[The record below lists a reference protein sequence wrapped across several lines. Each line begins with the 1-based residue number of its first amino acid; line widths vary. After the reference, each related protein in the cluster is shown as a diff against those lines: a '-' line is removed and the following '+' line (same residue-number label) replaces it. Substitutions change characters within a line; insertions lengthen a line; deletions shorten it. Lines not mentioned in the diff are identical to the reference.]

1 MDSFREL
8 VVSDFVSKYDS
19 GETPIPCVLC
29 NQFMK
34 FDFLLKRALELDAD
48 FLATG
53 HYARISRSAE
63 TGEYSLER
71 AVDPAKDQSYFL
83 FTLGQRELQR
93 LIFPLG
99 DKTKTEV
106 RKIAESMGLRVAT
119 KAESMGVCF
128 ITGDGYR
135 EFLEPYLERGKIE
148 GDIVDMEGNPVAR
161 HRGIASFTIGQ
172 RRGLGFAKGK
182 PMYVVGIDA
191 ERNEVRVGEEKKF
204 GPGVKVGASAGTLGA
219 SASFSF
225 TGGSTGNWATPQTVT
240 VEVGNDWENEDYDFD
255 LVHAVD
261 NQPVDRLSRK
271 LKVDVKDVTAGLTVS
286 KTALTVGEGET
297 ATVEIRI
304 IEDPVDK
311 ATLRVDVPVASW
323 SSLGVA
329 FGNGSNFDANASFNV
344 RGGTSGRGSPNWQ
357 TPIVLVVKALKDAD
371 NEDNEV
377 TIIPG
382 IKFTQHPRASQNR
395 CAWCQAVAD
404 GRSEG
409 ACGIAWSCTP
419 RGGPPGHDRPAT
431 RPGCAPTRRRADG
444 RQGAGSAALSPSCR
458 TCP

>member
-1 MDSFREL
+1 MTRKRIVVAMSGGVDSATTAALLKSQGHEVIGMTMQLWDYGDSEGGCCSADEVCDARRVAYEIGIPHYVVNYMDSFREL

-63 TGEYSLER
+63 TGEYSLGR
-71 AVDPAKDQSYFL
+71 AVDPTKDQSYFL

-106 RKIAESMGLRVAT
+106 REIAKKMGLRVAT

-135 EFLEPYLERGKIE
+135 EFLEPYLDRGKRE

-191 ERNEVRVGEEKKF
+191 ERNEVRVGEEKNLYSNALTAQNLSWVSEPPEGEIEVRSKIRYRH
-204 GPGVKVGASAGTLGA
+204 GAVPSR
-219 SASFSF
+219 
-225 TGGSTGNWATPQTVT
+225 VT
-240 VEVGNDWENEDYDFD
+240 VSNDG
-255 LVHAVD
+255 
-261 NQPVDRLSRK
+261 K
-271 LKVDVKDVTAGLTVS
+271 
-286 KTALTVGEGET
+286 
-297 ATVEIRI
+297 ATVNFPE
-304 IEDPVDK
+304 PQK
-311 ATLRVDVPVASW
+311 AVTPGQAIVFYRDETVV
-323 SSLGVA
+323 
-329 FGNGSNFDANASFNV
+329 
-344 RGGTSGRGSPNWQ
+344 GGGW
-357 TPIVLVVKALKDAD
+357 
-371 NEDNEV
+371 
-377 TIIPG
+377 
-382 IKFTQHPRASQNR
+382 IKEAHMQ
-395 CAWCQAVAD
+395 
-404 GRSEG
+404 
-409 ACGIAWSCTP
+409 
-419 RGGPPGHDRPAT
+419 
-431 RPGCAPTRRRADG
+431 
-444 RQGAGSAALSPSCR
+444 
-458 TCP
+458 

>member
-1 MDSFREL
+1 MGKRIVVAMSGGVDSATTAALLKSQGHEVIGVTMQLWDYGESEGGCCSADEVCDARRVAYEIGIPHYVVNYMDSFREL

-63 TGEYSLER
+63 TGKYSLER

-83 FTLGQRELQR
+83 FTLGQRELQK

-135 EFLEPYLERGKIE
+135 EFLEPYLDRGKIE

-191 ERNEVRVGEEKKF
+191 ERNEVRVGEEKDLYSNSLTAGNLSWVSRPPEGEIDVRSKIRYRH
-204 GPGVKVGASAGTLGA
+204 GGVPSRVSVTDNGEAIV
-219 SASFSF
+219 SFSEPQKAVTPGQAIVF
-225 TGGSTGNWATPQTVT
+225 YKDETVVGGGWIKGT
-240 VEVGNDWENEDYDFD
+240 
-255 LVHAVD
+255 
-261 NQPVDRLSRK
+261 
-271 LKVDVKDVTAGLTVS
+271 
-286 KTALTVGEGET
+286 
-297 ATVEIRI
+297 
-304 IEDPVDK
+304 
-311 ATLRVDVPVASW
+311 RV
-323 SSLGVA
+323 
-329 FGNGSNFDANASFNV
+329 
-344 RGGTSGRGSPNWQ
+344 Q
-357 TPIVLVVKALKDAD
+357 
-371 NEDNEV
+371 
-377 TIIPG
+377 
-382 IKFTQHPRASQNR
+382 
-395 CAWCQAVAD
+395 
-404 GRSEG
+404 
-409 ACGIAWSCTP
+409 
-419 RGGPPGHDRPAT
+419 
-431 RPGCAPTRRRADG
+431 
-444 RQGAGSAALSPSCR
+444 
-458 TCP
+458 

>member
-1 MDSFREL
+1 MTKKRIVVAMSGGVDSATTAALLKSQGHDVIGMTMQLWDYGESEGGCCSADEVCDARRVAYEIGIPHYVVNYMDSFKEL

-63 TGEYSLER
+63 TGQYSLER
-71 AVDPAKDQSYFL
+71 AVDSTKDQSYFL

-106 RKIAESMGLRVAT
+106 RKIAEDMGLRVAA

-135 EFLEPYLERGKIE
+135 EFLEPYLDRGKRE

-182 PMYVVGIDA
+182 PMYVVAIDA
-191 ERNEVRVGEEKKF
+191 ERNEVRVGEEK
-204 GPGVKVGASAGTLGA
+204 
-219 SASFSF
+219 
-225 TGGSTGNWATPQTVT
+225 
-240 VEVGNDWENEDYDFD
+240 D
-255 LVHAVD
+255 LYSNA
-261 NQPVDRLSRK
+261 L
-271 LKVDVKDVTAGLTVS
+271 TAGNLSWVNEPLGEEIEVHS
-286 KTALTVGEGET
+286 K
-297 ATVEIRI
+297 IRYRHGAV
-304 IEDPVDK
+304 PS
-311 ATLRVDVPVASW
+311 RVMVTD
-323 SSLGVA
+323 
-329 FGNGSNFDANASFNV
+329 NGDAVVNFSE
-344 RGGTSGRGSPNWQ
+344 PQ
-357 TPIVLVVKALKDAD
+357 K
-371 NEDNEV
+371 
-377 TIIPG
+377 
-382 IKFTQHPRASQNR
+382 
-395 CAWCQAVAD
+395 AVAP
-404 GRSEG
+404 GQAIVFYRNE
-409 ACGIAWSCTP
+409 AVV
-419 RGGPPGHDRPAT
+419 GGGWIKEA
-431 RPGCAPTRRRADG
+431 RR
-444 RQGAGSAALSPSCR
+444 Q
-458 TCP
+458 

>member
-1 MDSFREL
+1 MGKRIVVAMSGGVDSATTAALLKSQGHEVIGMTMQLWDYGESEGGCCSADEVCDARRVAYEIGIPHYVVNYMDSFREL

-53 HYARISRSAE
+53 HYAKISRSAKN
-63 TGEYSLER
+63 GEYSLER
-71 AVDPAKDQSYFL
+71 AVDPTKDQSYFL
-83 FTLGQRELQR
+83 FTLGQRELQK

-106 RKIAESMGLRVAT
+106 REIAKKMGLRVAT

-191 ERNEVRVGEEKKF
+191 ERNEVRVGEEKDLYSKALTAQNLSWVSEPPE
-204 GPGVKVGASAGTLGA
+204 GEIEVRSKIRYRHGAVPSR
-219 SASFSF
+219 
-225 TGGSTGNWATPQTVT
+225 VT
-240 VEVGNDWENEDYDFD
+240 VSDDG
-255 LVHAVD
+255 
-261 NQPVDRLSRK
+261 K
-271 LKVDVKDVTAGLTVS
+271 
-286 KTALTVGEGET
+286 
-297 ATVEIRI
+297 ATVNFPE
-304 IEDPVDK
+304 PQK
-311 ATLRVDVPVASW
+311 AVTPGQAIVFYRNETVV
-323 SSLGVA
+323 
-329 FGNGSNFDANASFNV
+329 
-344 RGGTSGRGSPNWQ
+344 GGGW
-357 TPIVLVVKALKDAD
+357 
-371 NEDNEV
+371 
-377 TIIPG
+377 
-382 IKFTQHPRASQNR
+382 IKEAHMQ
-395 CAWCQAVAD
+395 
-404 GRSEG
+404 
-409 ACGIAWSCTP
+409 
-419 RGGPPGHDRPAT
+419 
-431 RPGCAPTRRRADG
+431 
-444 RQGAGSAALSPSCR
+444 
-458 TCP
+458 

>member
-1 MDSFREL
+1 MGKRIVVAMSGGVDSATTAALLKSQGHEVIGMTMQLWDYGESEGGCCSADEVCDARRVAYEIGIPHYVVNYMDSFREL

-71 AVDPAKDQSYFL
+71 AVDPLKDQSYFL

-99 DKTKTEV
+99 DKTKAEV
-106 RKIAESMGLRVAT
+106 RKIAESMGLRVAA

-135 EFLEPYLERGKIE
+135 EFLEPYLERGKVE

-191 ERNEVRVGEEKKF
+191 ERNEVRVGEEKDLYSSSLAAGNLSWVS
-204 GPGVKVGASAGTLGA
+204 GPPEGEIEVRSKIRYRHGAVPSRVTVTDDGEAVV
-219 SASFSF
+219 SFSEPQKAVTPGQAIVF
-225 TGGSTGNWATPQTVT
+225 YKDETVVGGGW
-240 VEVGNDWENEDYDFD
+240 
-255 LVHAVD
+255 
-261 NQPVDRLSRK
+261 
-271 LKVDVKDVTAGLTVS
+271 
-286 KTALTVGEGET
+286 
-297 ATVEIRI
+297 
-304 IEDPVDK
+304 
-311 ATLRVDVPVASW
+311 
-323 SSLGVA
+323 
-329 FGNGSNFDANASFNV
+329 
-344 RGGTSGRGSPNWQ
+344 
-357 TPIVLVVKALKDAD
+357 
-371 NEDNEV
+371 
-377 TIIPG
+377 
-382 IKFTQHPRASQNR
+382 IK
-395 CAWCQAVAD
+395 
-404 GRSEG
+404 G
-409 ACGIAWSCTP
+409 A
-419 RGGPPGHDRPAT
+419 HV
-431 RPGCAPTRRRADG
+431 
-444 RQGAGSAALSPSCR
+444 Q
-458 TCP
+458 